1 MRLLIAVM
9 IGATLL
15 LGTPSGA
22 FAQGRGDAGDRSQRG
37 DSEEFRD
44 TIRQERLKVPTAPS
58 WQAPQTSGDEKPKQK
73 NKKSVTDSNQV
84 R

>member
-9 IGATLL
+9 IGTTLL
-15 LGTPSGA
+15 PGILSGA

-44 TIRQERLKVPTAPS
+44 TIRQQRLKVPTAPQ
-58 WQAPQTSGDEKPKQK
+58 WQPPQTSTDMKAKQTD
-73 NKKSVTDSNQV
+73 KKKRD
-84 R
+84 